1 METLLFPL
9 LILVLFIP
17 IFLSGRKQRR
27 NMQEMQRLQT
37 SLEPG
42 DVVTTTS
49 GLRGTVVD
57 ASYEDTIDLEIADGV
72 VTTWLRA
79 AVRDKVDTTTVPD
92 DASSLTGDP
101 AVGDD
106 IPSATSEPSTP
117 PSLEKKD
124 PAAGRTDSG
133 APAGSGT
140 AGSNGSTNGSTN
152 GAAGATDDDAQTG
165 GTPGSRN

>member
-9 LILVLFIP
+9 LILLLFIP

-27 NMQEMQRLQT
+27 QMQETQRLQAA
-37 SLEPG
+37 LEVG

-49 GLRGTVVD
+49 GLRATVVD

-79 AVRDKVDTTTVPD
+79 AVRDKVDTTPD
-92 DASSLTGDP
+92 DASELTGDD
-101 AVGDD
+101 V
-106 IPSATSEPSTP
+106 IPSAPAEPTS
-117 PSLEKKD
+117 PSLEKNTD
-124 PAAGRTDSG
+124 ATPTGGAASNGT
-133 APAGSGT
+133 AGTSTNGT
-140 AGSNGSTNGSTN
+140 AGS
-152 GAAGATDDDAQTG
+152 TDDDAQTG